1 MKSLRP
7 AVRLYI
13 AVTVALALALLA
25 WQWSRQPLRLDTPA
39 RYIPWLCG
47 VLLVAVASARP
58 IPLPRSAH
66 VSLGT
71 VFGLSAMCLFDTTF
85 GCILF
90 LVGLLGGY
98 LYSQYRYR
106 LWKWYQIVF
115 NVAAQTLAL
124 DIGAEVYL
132 LIHRGDVN
140 PVASWGNV
148 LAFLL
153 GGAVFVAL
161 NAVLVAGVIGLSER
175 IRPWEVMLLNYHG
188 SLIQFVSHV
197 PLSGIVVILYQD
209 RPWAV
214 LLVLLPLVAIYLS
227 YANAARLT
235 EASRNTLQLLANLVD
250 ARDPY
255 TAKHSRRVAQ
265 YALIIARQMQ
275 LPLPQQETL
284 WVAATIHD
292 LGKLAIPESLLQK
305 AGQLDAQEWEQMRLH
320 PSTGASL
327 VGGLPIL
334 QEAQEIMSCH
344 HEHYDGTGYPD
355 GKAGEEIPLA
365 ARILAV
371 ADALDAMTSERP
383 YRGPRS
389 LVEAF
394 EEIRACAGTQ
404 FDPRVVEAVLA
415 ARPLLEEVLLSERKE
430 NHNSRRLPEPILG
443 VPVPSRRKGNQQHAC
458 N

>member
-1 MKSLRP
+1 MKSLPP
-7 AVRLYI
+7 AVRAYI
-13 AVTVALALALLA
+13 AAVVVLALLLLA
-25 WQWSRQPLRLDTPA
+25 WQWNREPLRLDVPA
-39 RYIPWLCG
+39 RYFPWLCG

-71 VFGLSAMCLFDTTF
+71 VFGLSAMCLFDPTF
-85 GCILF
+85 GCTLF
-90 LVGLLGGY
+90 LTGLLLAY

-115 NVAAQTLAL
+115 NVAAQTVAL

-132 LIHRGDVN
+132 FLHRGDVN
-140 PVASWGNV
+140 PVSSWLN
-148 LAFLL
+148 AFTFLV

-197 PLSGIVVILYQD
+197 PLSGIVVILYKD

-292 LGKLAIPESLLQK
+292 LGKLAIPEALLQK
-305 AGQLDAQEWEQMRLH
+305 AGQLDAREWEQMRLH
-320 PSTGASL
+320 PATGANL

-334 QEAQEIMSCH
+334 QEAQEIMACH

-355 GKAGEEIPLA
+355 GKSGEEIPLP

-371 ADALDAMTSERP
+371 ADALDAITSERP

-389 LVEAF
+389 LAEAL
-394 EEIRACAGTQ
+394 EEIRTCAGTQ
-404 FDPRVVEAVLA
+404 FDPRVVDAVLA
-415 ARPLLEEVLLSERKE
+415 ARPLLEEVFLSERRE
-430 NHNSRRLPEPILG
+430 NHDSTRLPEPVLG
-443 VPVPSRRKGNQQHAC
+443 VPVQSRRKGR
-458 N
+458 